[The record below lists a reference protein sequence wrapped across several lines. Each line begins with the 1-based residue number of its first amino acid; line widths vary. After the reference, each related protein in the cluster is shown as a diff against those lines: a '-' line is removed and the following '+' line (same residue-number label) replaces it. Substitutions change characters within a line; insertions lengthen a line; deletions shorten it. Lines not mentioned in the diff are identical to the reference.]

1 MTDPY
6 TIVLWCADRSRF
18 LSMVGS
24 HLLSEGLAVANRGR
38 IENRVPVAIG
48 VANSRRW
55 PIFSREVSASGII
68 RSRTPRV
75 ATPQRHDYLLTFASG
90 RHVDN
95 GGAPPQARDSRVIPI
110 HDLLSTV
117 ETISPRPTQL
127 RRDEVV
133 GLFDR
138 ASYDAVPADSNH
150 GSGESTVH
158 DVAELCQRLVSALA
172 L

>member
-90 RHVDN
+90 RYVDN

-110 HDLLSTV
+110 GDLISTV
-117 ETISPRPTQL
+117 EMVSPRPTL
-127 RRDEVV
+127 LSRDEVV

-138 ASYDAVPADSNH
+138 ASYEALPLGNQSASAK
-150 GSGESTVH
+150 GTVH
-158 DVAELCQRLVSALA
+158 DVADLCQRLVSALA